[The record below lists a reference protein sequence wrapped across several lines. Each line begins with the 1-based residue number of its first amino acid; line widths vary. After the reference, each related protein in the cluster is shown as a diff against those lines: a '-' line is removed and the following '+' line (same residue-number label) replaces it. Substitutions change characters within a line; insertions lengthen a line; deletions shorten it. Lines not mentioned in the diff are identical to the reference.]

1 MAKGFKVWD
10 NDYDIEI
17 NPTNFPEGKEMPG
30 NYTTGKKV
38 NSKLVW
44 RPVSIGTNPSF
55 DSDIQTRSAAY
66 VINDSDVTINYTV
79 NDKDLAAVK
88 ASKKT
93 EAKGIGKNIVF
104 NKHTPE
110 DQMNANA
117 ERLTQGEIDQQN
129 TDIGTIR
136 SYYKNDLVP
145 SINACTT
152 VQQVKAITIN
162 FPDIS

>member
-1 MAKGFKVWD
+1 MKGFKVWD
-10 NDYDIEI
+10 NVFDEI
-17 NPTNFPEGKEMPG
+17 VNPTNFPEGKEMPV
-30 NYTTGKKV
+30 NWATGKKV
-38 NSKLVW
+38 NGKLVH
-44 RPVSIGTNPSF
+44 RPAIIGTNPSF